1 MQFKTES
8 SNEGF
13 LISYNS
19 DYLTIKVSSDFTTGE
34 TYLVINNTVY
44 NETDPFEI
52 RDRIIPIINET
63 FVNWDYYQKK
73 LYYSDLSNELSIWMA
88 YCIFCLA

>member
-44 NETDPFEI
+44 NET
-52 RDRIIPIINET
+52 

-73 LYYSDLSNELSIWMA
+73 LYYSDLSNELSIWMT

>member
-44 NETDPFEI
+44 NET
-52 RDRIIPIINET
+52 

-73 LYYSDLSNELSIWMA
+73 LYYSDLLNELSIWMT

>member
-1 MQFKTES
+1 MQFKIES

-19 DYLTIKVSSDFTTGE
+19 DYLTIKVLSDFTTGE

-44 NETDPFEI
+44 NGADPFEI
-52 RDRIIPIINET
+52 
-63 FVNWDYYQKK
+63 
-73 LYYSDLSNELSIWMA
+73 
-88 YCIFCLA
+88 